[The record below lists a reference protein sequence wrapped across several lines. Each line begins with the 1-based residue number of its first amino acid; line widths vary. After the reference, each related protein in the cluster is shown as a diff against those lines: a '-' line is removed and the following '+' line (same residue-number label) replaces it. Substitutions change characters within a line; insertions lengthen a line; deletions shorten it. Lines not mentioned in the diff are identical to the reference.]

1 MGGCISVENIP
12 LKTDKSYRVKLV
24 VDVDDLLLISRSRGS
39 PSAANQQ
46 RIRARTHVR
55 GTEKPPPP
63 RSSDAAEA
71 QLFCRIATGNMY
83 LASPRPWGI
92 NSRGGE
98 RSFTRRCER
107 QVRRGAPFIGGGGNP
122 KGVAGAWG
130 CPLALPSSCGSTLHS
145 QISFKFPPLKSPLK
159 FPLNFHQ
166 I

>member
-1 MGGCISVENIP
+1 MYTISCRSEDREEVLAPQISSASVLAHTFEAPSNLRLLAPAMQRKHNSFLPNI
-12 LKTDKSYRVKLV
+12 
-24 VDVDDLLLISRSRGS
+24 
-39 PSAANQQ
+39 
-46 RIRARTHVR
+46 
-55 GTEKPPPP
+55 
-63 RSSDAAEA
+63 
-71 QLFCRIATGNMY
+71 
-83 LASPRPWGI
+83 ASPRPWGI

-130 CPLALPSSCGSTLHS
+130 CPLALASSCGWTLHS